1 MGGFNGPKKEIPI
14 DMPPL
19 RKAILSGLVLL
30 MLSAACAQ
38 AQPVIQPPP
47 GYSYSV
53 VNAFSFLPNIAP
65 GSWFVIFGTGLG
77 PSSISVYGGALPFP
91 ATLSGTSVTL
101 TPTSGGPSITA
112 LMYYTLASQVAA
124 MLPSS
129 TAPGYYDVQVT
140 YNGQISGPQLVQ
152 VVPRNFG
159 FATQRTN
166 GQGPAQATYGG
177 YNLNRF
183 TTGTYSGPWT
193 MRPANPGDVMVLW
206 GTGLGADSASDLN
219 GGTSGDQTVAAQ
231 VSVIVSGISVTP
243 AYSGRSPGAPGL
255 DQINFTVP
263 SNVSPSCF
271 VSLQVS
277 VGGSLSNLGSIA
289 VAPAGQSACT
299 SSGLAEALL
308 HTLDL
313 GGTVTAGGLQ
323 LGKSSSIYT
332 PKVGESTDTAAG
344 WFGVYHIDEVANSNL
359 AVVQP
364 GACYLVQ
371 RKGTADQLGFGQPPA
386 QTLNAGT
393 QLTLNGPNAS
403 NTAIPLQS
411 DGAYL
416 DTLYSTGLQGVGA
429 TGSPT
434 LAAGTYT
441 VTGTGGADVGAF
453 SAQVTLP
460 GDFSWTNETTVPNPV
475 VRSSGL
481 TVTWTGN
488 EGGLVVVLG
497 SALTKTS
504 GSGIGAT
511 YSALAVLCTEQ
522 ASAGS
527 YTIPANILQQL
538 PAVSG
543 SATAS
548 SFGYL
553 SVFAIPNL
561 SAGQGGFT
569 APLTAGGTVNGVL
582 GYEVAFNEVIGFE

>member
-1 MGGFNGPKKEIPI
+1 
-14 DMPPL
+14 
-19 RKAILSGLVLL
+19 
-30 MLSAACAQ
+30 
-38 AQPVIQPPP
+38 
-47 GYSYSV
+47 
-53 VNAFSFLPNIAP
+53 
-65 GSWFVIFGTGLG
+65 
-77 PSSISVYGGALPFP
+77 
-91 ATLSGTSVTL
+91 
-101 TPTSGGPSITA
+101 
-112 LMYYTLASQVAA
+112 
-124 MLPSS
+124 
-129 TAPGYYDVQVT
+129 
-140 YNGQISGPQLVQ
+140 
-152 VVPRNFG
+152 
-159 FATQRTN
+159 
-166 GQGPAQATYGG
+166 
-177 YNLNRF
+177 
-183 TTGTYSGPWT
+183 
-193 MRPANPGDVMVLW
+193 
-206 GTGLGADSASDLN
+206 
-219 GGTSGDQTVAAQ
+219 
-231 VSVIVSGISVTP
+231 
-243 AYSGRSPGAPGL
+243 
-255 DQINFTVP
+255 
-263 SNVSPSCF
+263 
-271 VSLQVS
+271 
-277 VGGSLSNLGSIA
+277 
-289 VAPAGQSACT
+289 
-299 SSGLAEALL
+299 
-308 HTLDL
+308 
-313 GGTVTAGGLQ
+313 
-323 LGKSSSIYT
+323 
-332 PKVGESTDTAAG
+332 VGESTDTAAG

-364 GACYLVQ
+364 GACYVVQ

-403 NTAIPLQS
+403 NTPIPLQS

-416 DTLYSTGLQGVGA
+416 ETLYSTGLQGSGA
-429 TGSPT
+429 VGSPT

-441 VTGTGGADVGAF
+441 VTGSGGADVGAF

-460 GDFSWTNETTVPNPV
+460 GDFSWTNESTVPNPV

-511 YSALAVLCTEQ
+511 YSAVAVLCTEQ